1 MRGLYWEEWAIGAEF
16 ESPGRTVTEADI
28 VTFAGLSGDYNPLHI
43 NEEYCKTTQFGT
55 RIAHGP
61 LVYAIAAGL
70 IFQLHLYD
78 DTLIAFLGFDSLK
91 FTNPVK
97 AGDTIHAKLKVLE
110 KRESSRADRGIMK
123 RQLQVFNQRG
133 EMVQDAVQ
141 AFLLKRI
148 LHHVAALVEHLQ
160 LALHDAAISARR
172 FTFFQYLQFR
182 MDGVA
187 RLHRMG
193 EFQTVES

>member
-1 MRGLYWEEWAIGAEF
+1 MRGLYWEEWDIGAEF
-16 ESPGRTVTEADI
+16 ESPARTVTEADI
-28 VTFAGLSGDYNPLHI
+28 VMFAGLSGDYNPLHV
-43 NEEYCKTTQFGT
+43 NEEHCKNTQFGT

-91 FTNPVK
+91 FTAPVK

-110 KRESSRADRGIMK
+110 KRESSRADRGVMK

-141 AFLLKRI
+141 AFLLKRKP
-148 LHHVAALVEHLQ
+148 A
-160 LALHDAAISARR
+160 
-172 FTFFQYLQFR
+172 
-182 MDGVA
+182 
-187 RLHRMG
+187 
-193 EFQTVES
+193 

>member
-1 MRGLYWEEWAIGAEF
+1 MRGMYWEEWEIGAEF
-16 ESPGRTVTEADI
+16 VSPARTVTEADI
-28 VTFAGLSGDYNPLHI
+28 VMFAGLSGDYNPLHI
-43 NEEYCKTTQFGT
+43 NEEHCKNTQFGT

-91 FTNPVK
+91 FTAPVK

-110 KRESSRADRGIMK
+110 KRESSRADRGVMK
-123 RQLQVFNQRG
+123 RELKVYNQRG

-141 AFLLKRI
+141 AFLLKRKP
-148 LHHVAALVEHLQ
+148 A
-160 LALHDAAISARR
+160 
-172 FTFFQYLQFR
+172 
-182 MDGVA
+182 
-187 RLHRMG
+187 
-193 EFQTVES
+193 

>member
-1 MRGLYWEEWAIGAEF
+1 MRGMYWEEWNIGSEF
-16 ESPGRTVTEADI
+16 ESPARTVTEADI

-55 RIAHGP
+55 RIAHGA

-78 DTLIAFLGFDSLK
+78 DTLIAFLGFENLK

-141 AFLLKRI
+141 AFLLKRKP
-148 LHHVAALVEHLQ
+148 V
-160 LALHDAAISARR
+160 
-172 FTFFQYLQFR
+172 
-182 MDGVA
+182 
-187 RLHRMG
+187 
-193 EFQTVES
+193 